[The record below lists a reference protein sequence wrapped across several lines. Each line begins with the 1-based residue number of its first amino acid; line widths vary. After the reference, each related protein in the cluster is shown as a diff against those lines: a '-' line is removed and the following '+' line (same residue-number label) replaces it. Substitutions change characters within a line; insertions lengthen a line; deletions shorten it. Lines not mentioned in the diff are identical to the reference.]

1 MKNLFLILFGAISLI
16 TFSQTKVGEV
26 YFNDIDTF
34 EGAELMLNGAGERE
48 RLYALGLYLDFE
60 VEGVED
66 GLRVANKDAD
76 MAISIKVITSAV
88 NGAELKEM
96 LRNGLERATDGNSYL
111 LENEIRDFI
120 NLLPNDINKY
130 DIFKIVYKKGGNL
143 SLYKN
148 KDKLGQVNSLK
159 FKKALFKI
167 WLGGNPVDE
176 KLKEDVLASYTPNP
190 ILGRWKTYDKET
202 GVAINIVQLYM
213 IENKIFGSIQRM
225 LRQSERDAVCYQ
237 CKGDDKNQNVEG
249 LVIMKRLKHAKDF
262 KYENGKFTDIR
273 TGEVSDCDIWIDE
286 EEMDVLN
293 VKYKGGGGTHQ
304 WKRVKEDE

>member
-1 MKNLFLILFGAISLI
+1 MKNLFLILFGAISL
-16 TFSQTKVGEV
+16 TSFSQTKVGEV

-76 MAISIKVITSAV
+76 MAISIKVITSTVA
-88 NGAELKEM
+88 GAEIKEM

-130 DIFKIVYKKGGNL
+130 DIFKVVYKKGGNL
-143 SLYKN
+143 SLYRN

-159 FKKALFKI
+159 FKKAFFKI
-167 WLGGNPVDE
+167 WLGENPVDE

-202 GVAINIVQLYM
+202 GVAIKIVQLYM

-293 VKYKGGGGTHQ
+293 VKYKGGGGAHQ